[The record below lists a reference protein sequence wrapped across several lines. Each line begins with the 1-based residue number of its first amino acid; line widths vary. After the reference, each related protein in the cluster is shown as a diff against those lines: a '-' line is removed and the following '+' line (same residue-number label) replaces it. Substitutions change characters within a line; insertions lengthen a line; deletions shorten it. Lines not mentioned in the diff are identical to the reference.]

1 MSIRST
7 GATAAQAE
15 KYLEGIEGAMN
26 RIQVAWEKISSTLID
41 SKAII
46 NLLDFTASTMK
57 AITPIIDFFANNL
70 VGQSISYGLIAS
82 AITVIIS
89 RKIIENN
96 LAKEQL
102 TLQREQEIY
111 ALKKRKEELI
121 LQTAKKV
128 GLEVGQAEL
137 QQDQAGIEAA
147 EAKIALI
154 EKENALKAEGNKIEQ
169 QKLTKSSLDT
179 TDLDNNIK
187 KEKDEFNKANEEAA
201 ESTKALT
208 IAQAEQNT
216 EVQKLLK
223 NNEEYKGIQ
232 KQLTLLE
239 NSRNKLVSVGLM
251 LQSLKIIKTAAMNMG
266 EKISITLNHLRTQGI
281 KGLTKAL

>member
-1 MSIRST
+1 M
-7 GATAAQAE
+7 
-15 KYLEGIEGAMN
+15 
-26 RIQVAWEKISSTLID
+26 
-41 SKAII
+41 
-46 NLLDFTASTMK
+46 
-57 AITPIIDFFANNL
+57 
-70 VGQSISYGLIAS
+70 IAS
-82 AITVIIS
+82 AIAVIIS
-89 RKIIENN
+89 RKIVENN

-102 TLQREQEIY
+102 ALQREQEIY

-137 QQDQAGIEAA
+137 QQDKANIEGA
-147 EAKIALI
+147 EAKIALL

-169 QKLTKSSLDT
+169 QKLTSSSLDT
-179 TDLDNNIK
+179 KKLNENITKEVTD
-187 KEKDEFNKANEEAA
+187 FNGANEKAT
-201 ESTKALT
+201 ESTEALT

-266 EKISITLNHLRTQGI
+266 EKISIALNHLKTQGI

>member
-1 MSIRST
+1 M
-7 GATAAQAE
+7 
-15 KYLEGIEGAMN
+15 
-26 RIQVAWEKISSTLID
+26 
-41 SKAII
+41 
-46 NLLDFTASTMK
+46 
-57 AITPIIDFFANNL
+57 
-70 VGQSISYGLIAS
+70 IAS

-89 RKIIENN
+89 RKIVENN

-102 TLQREQEIY
+102 ALQREQEIY

-137 QQDQAGIEAA
+137 QQDKANIEGA
-147 EAKIALI
+147 EAKIALL

-169 QKLTKSSLDT
+169 QKLTGSSLDT
-179 TDLDNNIK
+179 KKLNENIT
-187 KEKDEFNKANEEAA
+187 KEVKDFNSANEKAT
-201 ESTKALT
+201 ESTEALT

-266 EKISITLNHLRTQGI
+266 EKISIALNHLKTQGI

>member
-26 RIQVAWEKISSTLID
+26 RVQVAWEKISSTLID

-46 NLLDFTASTMK
+46 NLLDFTASTIK

-70 VGQSISYGLIAS
+70 VGQSVSYGLIAS

-89 RKIIENN
+89 RKIVENN

-102 TLQREQEIY
+102 ALQREQEIY

-137 QQDQAGIEAA
+137 QQDKANIEGA
-147 EAKIALI
+147 EAKIALL

-169 QKLTKSSLDT
+169 QKLTGSSLDT
-179 TDLDNNIK
+179 KKLNENIT
-187 KEKDEFNKANEEAA
+187 KEVKDFNSANEKAT
-201 ESTKALT
+201 ESTEALT

-239 NSRNKLVSVGLM
+239 NSRN
-251 LQSLKIIKTAAMNMG
+251 
-266 EKISITLNHLRTQGI
+266 
-281 KGLTKAL
+281 